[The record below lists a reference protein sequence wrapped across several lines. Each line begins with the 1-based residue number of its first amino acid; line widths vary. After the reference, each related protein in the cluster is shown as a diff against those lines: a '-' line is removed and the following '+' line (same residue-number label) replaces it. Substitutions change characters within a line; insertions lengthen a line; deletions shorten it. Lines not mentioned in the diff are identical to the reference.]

1 MTALAADR
9 NTTYREG
16 VECEYPVKAA
26 TQIYAGSLVML
37 GSDGYAIPGADT
49 AGAKFVGVAVENVL
63 GGTTDGA
70 KKIRVR
76 RKGVFEFAASSITQA
91 MLGDIMYL
99 VDDQTFDDAAGP
111 TNDIPC
117 GRLIQY
123 VSATKGW
130 IDIGAAWIS

>member
-1 MTALAADR
+1 MALSADR
-9 NTTYREG
+9 NTSYREG

-49 AGAKFVGVAVENVL
+49 ASAKFVGVALENVL
-63 GGTTDGA
+63 GGATDGA
-70 KKIRVR
+70 KSIRVR
-76 RKGVFEFAASSITQA
+76 RKGVFEFAATSITQA
-91 MLGDIMYL
+91 MVGDIMYIA
-99 VDDQTFDDAAGP
+99 DDQTFDDAAGP

-117 GRLIQY
+117 GRLVKY

-130 IDIGAAWIS
+130 IDIGAAWVS